1 MRVQTFCFKQLDYEN
16 TLAAVN
22 IANVSCSYFTQRICN
37 SRDEICTPTAHRSV
51 KKKKTMD
58 VTVELDNPRC
68 F

>member
-22 IANVSCSYFTQRICN
+22 IANVSCYFTQRICN

-51 KKKKTMD
+51 KKKKPWM
-58 VTVELDNPRC
+58 
-68 F
+68 

>member
-1 MRVQTFCFKQLDYEN
+1 MRVQTCFKQLDYEN

-51 KKKKTMD
+51 KKNPMD